1 MSRRSWM
8 RGDLSGPLFPLTV
21 SPMKRVLA
29 VVHHQ
34 QSGDRLSE
42 FVGPLL
48 EADLRVQVVWTLA
61 PGSLFER
68 GGHAFMRRLDAAV
81 LPWEEAVTF
90 GYDLAVAANHGMLD
104 QVRAPVLVL
113 PHGTGFSR
121 RTGLGPGFG
130 PVVER
135 PVGGAVLGALTRY
148 GRVVPAAIGVAH
160 EQQRAALTS
169 VVSETEEIIHVVGDP
184 CYDRALPALDE
195 RKRFRRSVG
204 VGDGQRLVVVTSS
217 WGQTGV
223 WGRHHDLIDRL
234 TAELPPDHVVALVL
248 HPGIWWSHGPR
259 QVLGWLGAARRRG
272 LRVLSPQS
280 PWLGVLVAADAVIG
294 DQGSVTAYASGLG
307 AAPLLAGGTDDLVAG
322 SAPELL
328 HRVAPLYRDGVP
340 LGRQLAEA
348 SAGWGPELAAAVRAR
363 LTSVPGGSAGRLRE
377 VMYRLMDL
385 PEPGGPACLEPLRDP
400 EFVPERPW
408 RSEGRAA

>member
-1 MSRRSWM
+1 MIRRSWM
-8 RGDLSGPLFPLTV
+8 RGDLAGPVFPLTV
-21 SPMKRVLA
+21 SATKRVLA
-29 VVHHQ
+29 VVHSQ

-48 EADLRVQVVWTLA
+48 EADRRVQVVWTLA

-81 LPWEEAVTF
+81 LPWEEAVAF

-121 RTGLGPGFG
+121 RTALGPGFG

-135 PVGGAVLGALTRY
+135 SVGGAVLGALVRY
-148 GRVVPAAIGVAH
+148 GRVVHAGIGIAH
-160 EQQRAALTS
+160 EEQRAALTS
-169 VVSETEEIIHVVGDP
+169 VVPETEEIIHVVGDP
-184 CYDRALPALDE
+184 CYDRALSALGE
-195 RKRFRRSVG
+195 RERFRRAVG
-204 VGDGQRLVVVTSS
+204 VADGQRLVVVTSS
-217 WGQTGV
+217 WGPTGV
-223 WGRHHDLIDRL
+223 WGSRHDLIDRL
-234 TAELPPDHVVALVL
+234 VAELPGDHVVALIL

-259 QVLGWLGAARRRG
+259 QVLGWLGEARRRG
-272 LRVLSPQS
+272 LRVLRPES

-294 DQGSVTAYASGLG
+294 DPGSVTAYAAGLG
-307 AAPLLAGGTDDLVAG
+307 AAPLLAGGVADIAPG
-322 SAPELL
+322 STPELL
-328 HRVAPLYRDGVP
+328 HRVAPGYRDGAP

-348 SAGWGPELAAAVRAR
+348 SAGWNPELAAAVHAR
-363 LTSVPGGSAGRLRE
+363 LTSVPGESAGRLRE

-385 PEPGGPACLEPLRDP
+385 PEPEGPARLEPLREP

-408 RSEGRAA
+408 RSEERAA

>member
-1 MSRRSWM
+1 MIRRSWM
-8 RGDLSGPLFPLTV
+8 RGDLFGPVFPLTV
-21 SPMKRVLA
+21 STTKRVLA
-29 VVHHQ
+29 VVHSQ
-34 QSGDRLSE
+34 QSGDRISE
-42 FVGPLL
+42 FIGPLL
-48 EADLRVQVVWTLA
+48 EADRRVQVVWTLA

-68 GGHAFMRRLDAAV
+68 GGHAFMRGLDAAV
-81 LPWEEAVTF
+81 LPWEEAVAF

-135 PVGGAVLGALTRY
+135 SVGGAVLGALVRY

-160 EQQRAALTS
+160 EEQRAALTS
-169 VVSETEEIIHVVGDP
+169 VVAETEEIIHVVGDP
-184 CYDRALPALDE
+184 CYDRALAALGE
-195 RKRFRRSVG
+195 RERFRRAVG
-204 VGDGQRLVVVTSS
+204 VGEGQRLVVLSSS
-217 WGQTGV
+217 WGPSGV
-223 WGRHHDLIDRL
+223 WGSRHDLIDRL
-234 TAELPPDHVVALVL
+234 MAELPGDHAAVLVL

-259 QVLGWLGAARRRG
+259 QVLGWVGAARRRG
-272 LRVLSPQS
+272 LRVLTPES

-294 DQGSVTAYASGLG
+294 DPGSVTAYAAGLG
-307 AAPLLAGGTDDLVAG
+307 AAPLLAGGTDDIVPD
-322 SAPELL
+322 SAPALL
-328 HRVAPLYRDGVP
+328 HRFAPGYRDGVP

-348 SAGWGPELAAAVRAR
+348 SAGWNPELASAVHAR

-385 PEPGGPACLEPLRDP
+385 SEPEGPACLEPLRDP
-400 EFVPERPW
+400 EFVPDRRW